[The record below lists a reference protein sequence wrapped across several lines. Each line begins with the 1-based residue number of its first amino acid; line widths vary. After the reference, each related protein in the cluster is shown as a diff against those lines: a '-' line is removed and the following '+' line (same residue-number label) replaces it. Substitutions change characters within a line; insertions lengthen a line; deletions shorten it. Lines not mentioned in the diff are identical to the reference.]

1 MFSERTRYIIRLLCY
16 LGKENLDIFRTVKD
30 LSERT
35 GIPGPYLGKLV
46 GFLAEKGYLN
56 TRKGPAGGVSLA
68 REPSEI
74 SINSLFEEIGE
85 FSHSEKLNDTCCLP
99 EQFNDCF
106 IRKKIGEFQD
116 NIIGKMTLEDA
127 IEDIDPR

>member
-1 MFSERTRYIIRLLCY
+1 MFSERTRYIMRLLCY
-16 LGKENLDIFRTVKD
+16 LGKENLDIFRTVED
-30 LSERT
+30 LSEQT

-85 FSHSEKLNDTCCLP
+85 YSHSEDLNDTCCLP
-99 EQFNDCF
+99 EQFDDCF

-116 NIIGKMTLEDA
+116 RIIADMTLDDA
-127 IEDIDPR
+127 IGEIEPR